1 MWTWMDEKS
10 ACGQTTYFARS
21 IACVNRS
28 GRRPLSL
35 RERQLLCR
43 HSSEQLR
50 WKGITLHSATARLR
64 SSCGHFCPWL
74 MVNTDTLCDVRIVLR
89 VRVDI

>member
-35 RERQLLCR
+35 RERQLCVGTHR
-43 HSSEQLR
+43 N
-50 WKGITLHSATARLR
+50 
-64 SSCGHFCPWL
+64 SCAGKA
-74 MVNTDTLCDVRIVLR
+74 
-89 VRVDI
+89 